1 MKERTMRSWRVI
13 LASLSVVGAAVPA
26 HAQDDAAA
34 LSRATASVRAG
45 RYEEGLAALAGIAAR
60 STAPSARR
68 LQVRTLL
75 EVGRDAEAETLA
87 LRYATDAAAG
97 DALQGTL
104 GHVLAHR
111 GAVREARAAF
121 ERALAARASDSLEV
135 RGALAALL
143 DEAGDRAAAR
153 AHWMRVASAA
163 DGARLSAPQLV
174 AVGEAQHRLART
186 EPTRVRQALRAFDA
200 AVAADAT
207 DPEPR
212 RRAGALFLE
221 KFNAPE
227 ARASFEAVLRAN
239 PRDPHA
245 LLGMARVRQ
254 FDGAPGAAALA
265 DSALKTNPRAVEAH
279 LLLAGTYLEAE
290 DYARADSAV
299 RRALAVDSS
308 GPDALTMLAAVR
320 RLRGDDAG
328 FEAARRRV
336 LARAP
341 RHATLYVTI
350 ADLAAKQR
358 QYAAAARLAAEGVAL
373 DSTSWRSHALRGIN
387 LLRLGHSDSARTSLE
402 RAFAGDPFD
411 VWTKNTLDL
420 LDATRGYRTTRTPRF
435 TLVADSAEST
445 LLSLYLG
452 ELLEDGYDRM
462 AARYGYRPPPI
473 RLELYRRHADF
484 SVRTVGL
491 AGLGALGVSFGPVLA
506 MDAPSAR
513 EAGEFHWGA
522 TAWHELA
529 HTFTLGVTD
538 NRVPRWVSEGLSVLE
553 ERRARPGWGDGPTPA
568 FLSAWREGRVPPPS
582 RLNDGF
588 VRPVFPQQ
596 VILSYYAA
604 SLVCEMI
611 ERDFGAAA
619 IPAMLTAYRQG
630 LGTEAAI
637 ARALRIDLPTLDRR
651 FDTYVRARFGRAME
665 AVAGPTGGQYGRL
678 LAAGD
683 SAARAGRNDVAIA
696 AFTGAKALFPEHA
709 EGESPYWR
717 LAQLYQQRGD
727 RARAAAELRDLTA
740 RNGGHLPAQL
750 ALATLREQL
759 GDTAGAA
766 AALEQAIWIWP
777 YDPQVHARLAT
788 HAERLGDTRRAVRE
802 RRAVVALAPV
812 DLADARYQLARLL
825 LASGD
830 RAAAKAEVLRALEA
844 APTFAPAQE
853 LLLTLVDGPRA
864 GGGAP

>member
-1 MKERTMRSWRVI
+1 MTRPTMRAWRALVATLAAAC
-13 LASLSVVGAAVPA
+13 LASPA
-26 HAQDDAAA
+26 SAQDDAALA
-34 LSRATASVRAG
+34 RATAPLRAG
-45 RYEEGLAALAGIAAR
+45 RYDEGIQALAAR
-60 STAPSARR
+60 STTPSARR
-68 LQVRTLL
+68 LHVRALL
-75 EVGRDAEAETLA
+75 EVGRDAEAETFA
-87 LRYATDAAAG
+87 SRYAADAAGG

-104 GHVLAHR
+104 GLVLGRR

-135 RGALAALL
+135 RVALAALL
-143 DEAGDRAAAR
+143 DEAGDRTAAR
-153 AHWMRVASAA
+153 THWLRVAETGE
-163 DGARLSAPQLV
+163 GAQLRASQWI
-174 AVGEAQHRLART
+174 AVGEAQQRLART
-186 EPTRVRQALRAFDA
+186 EPARVRQALRAFDA
-200 AVAADAT
+200 ASTVDAA

-212 RRAGALFLE
+212 LRAGALFLE

-239 PRDPHA
+239 PRDPRA
-245 LLGMARVRQ
+245 LLGMARLRQ
-254 FDGAPGAAALA
+254 FDGAPGATALA
-265 DSALKTNPRAVEAH
+265 DSALATNPRLVEAH
-279 LLLAGTYLEAE
+279 LLLAAAHLEAE
-290 DYARADSAV
+290 QYARADSAV
-299 RRALAVDSS
+299 QRALAVDPS
-308 GPDALTMLAAVR
+308 GPEALTMLAAVR
-320 RLRGDDAG
+320 RLRGDQPG
-328 FEAARRRV
+328 FEAVRRRV

-341 RHATLYVTI
+341 RHAMLYATL
-350 ADLAAKQR
+350 ADLAAKHR
-358 QYAAAARLAAEGVAL
+358 QYAAAARLAGEGVAL

-387 LLRLGHSDSARTSLE
+387 QLRLGHVDSARASLE
-402 RAFAGDPFD
+402 QAFAGDPFD

-420 LDATRGYRTTRTPRF
+420 LDATRSYRTTRTARF

-452 ELLEDGYDRM
+452 DLLEEGYDRM

-473 RLELYRRHADF
+473 RLELYRNHADF

-538 NRVPRWVSEGLSVLE
+538 DRVPRWVSEGLSVLE

-588 VRPVFPQQ
+588 VRPTFPQQ

-619 IPAMLTAYRQG
+619 IPAMLTAYREG

-651 FDTYVRARFGRAME
+651 FDAYVRERFGRAME
-665 AVAGPTGGQYGRL
+665 AVAGPGGGQYGRL
-678 LAAGD
+678 MLAGD
-683 SAARAGRNDVAIA
+683 SATRAGRLDVAMA
-696 AFTGAKALFPEHA
+696 AFTGAKALFPDHA
-709 EGESPYWR
+709 EGASPYWR
-717 LAQLYQQRGD
+717 LAQLHQQRGD
-727 RARAAAELRDLTA
+727 RARAAAELRALTA
-740 RNGGHLPAQL
+740 RNGAHLPAQL
-750 ALATLREQL
+750 ALATLQEQL

-777 YDPQVHARLAT
+777 YDPQVHVRLAT
-788 HAERLGDTRRAVRE
+788 HAERLGDARKAVRE
-802 RRAVVALAPV
+802 RRAVIALAPV
-812 DLADARYQLARLL
+812 DLAEARYQLARVL

-830 RAAAKAEVLRALEA
+830 RAAAKAEVLRALES
-844 APTFAPAQE
+844 APTFAPAQD

>member
-1 MKERTMRSWRVI
+1 MTARATRSV
-13 LASLSVVGAAVPA
+13 LAVLGALGIAAPA
-26 HAQDDAAA
+26 RAQDEATA
-34 LSRATASVRAG
+34 LSAATAAVRAG
-45 RYEEGLAALAGIAAR
+45 RYEEGIAALATLAAR
-60 STAPSARR
+60 SAAPSARR
-68 LQVRTLL
+68 LHVRALL
-75 EVGRDAEAETLA
+75 EVGRDAEAETVA
-87 LRYATDAAAG
+87 SRYATDAATG
-97 DALQGTL
+97 DALQGAL
-104 GHVLAHR
+104 GTTLAHR

-135 RGALAALL
+135 RVALAALL

-153 AHWMRVASAA
+153 THWLRVAAA
-163 DGARLSAPQLV
+163 GDGERLGASQWV
-174 AVGEAQHRLART
+174 AVGEAQHRLSRT
-186 EPTRVRQALRAFDA
+186 EPARVRQALRAFEAATAVDA
-200 AVAADAT
+200 A

-212 RRAGALFLE
+212 LRAGALLLE

-239 PRDPHA
+239 PRDPRA
-245 LLGMARVRQ
+245 LLAMARVRQ

-265 DSALKTNPRAVEAH
+265 DSALRTNPRSVEAH
-279 LLLAGTYLEAE
+279 LLLAATHLEAE
-290 DYARADSAV
+290 QYARADSAV

-320 RLRGDDAG
+320 RLQGDDAG

-341 RHATLYVTI
+341 RHATLYATL
-350 ADLAAKQR
+350 ADLAAKHR
-358 QYAAAARLAAEGVAL
+358 QYATAVRLAAEGVAL

-387 LLRLGHSDSARTSLE
+387 QLRLGHADSARISLE
-402 RAFAGDPFD
+402 RAFAGDPYD

-420 LDATRGYRTTRTPRF
+420 LDATRGYRTTRTARF

-491 AGLGALGVSFGPVLA
+491 TGLGALGVSFGPVLA

-538 NRVPRWVSEGLSVLE
+538 NRVPRWLSEGLSVLE
-553 ERRARPGWGDGPTPA
+553 ERRARPGWGDGPTPE
-568 FLSAWREGRVPPPS
+568 FLSAWRENRVPPPS

-588 VRPVFPQQ
+588 VRPAFPQQ

-619 IPAMLTAYRQG
+619 IPAMLAAYRQG
-630 LGTEAAI
+630 LGTEAVV

-651 FDTYVRARFGRAME
+651 FDAYVRERFGRAME
-665 AVAGPTGGQYGRL
+665 AVAGPGGGRYGRL
-678 LAAGD
+678 MAAGD
-683 SAARAGRNDVAIA
+683 SAARAGRADVAMA
-696 AFTGAKALFPEHA
+696 AFLGAKALFPEHA
-709 EGESPYWR
+709 QGDSPYWR

-727 RARAAAELRDLTA
+727 RARAAAELRELTA
-740 RNGGHLPAQL
+740 RDGGHLPAQL
-750 ALATLREQL
+750 ALATLQEQL

-766 AALEQAIWIWP
+766 AALEQAIWVWP
-777 YDPQVHARLAT
+777 YDPQVHARLAA
-788 HAERLGDTRRAVRE
+788 HAEKLGDTRRAVRE

-812 DLADARYQLARLL
+812 DLADARYQLARVL

-830 RAAAKAEVLRALEA
+830 RVAAKAEVLRALEA
-844 APTFAPAQE
+844 APTFAPAQD